1 MEHLRIR
8 ADRFRKQGRLEEGEM
23 EAIIREIREEYEEKE
38 GGDQARGE
46 TRAEEHARVLEA
58 VGEGLLQTHG
68 IAPNSKQEGIFRMMC
83 ENANGFHN
91 RISGNQK
98 IAKALDI
105 KEDLD
110 IDCLLYCE
118 HRLNLR
124 HQSNVNDIKQM
135 FQREIACTAV
145 AAHNVHEWK
154 QAGRVQEG
162 GTGAICFGDATGY
175 IRKVGKDE
183 EGLGRWSW
191 ILLGGSDGHMTRLI
205 TAYNPCKSGKANSG
219 TSYQQQRRYFIMK
232 KQDLTCPRTLFRRHL
247 TAALEKWRAAGERL
261 VLFMDHNEHVYDG
274 TLGKMLGD
282 REGLNLREVILDKT
296 GVQTGATFFR
306 GSQPI
311 DGLWASSDLVISNA
325 CVMPFG
331 YGVGDHRA
339 FILDIPLE
347 SLIGINPVRIVRPA
361 SRRLNSRIPGCGK
374 AYIKSLEG
382 NIIRHRLIERLHEA
396 HTGEYTAEERARRV
410 IIIDEEGK
418 TYMRHAEKICRKI
431 KSCRIPF
438 SPEAAIWIRRVQV
451 YYSLLRY
458 HKGRVKNRGNLKR
471 AARRC
476 NIPNPLAMSMA
487 EIYDRLKECKR
498 ECVFYQEHGK
508 RFRQKHLN
516 ARLLLAQE
524 KEDEEAINK
533 ISAIIQREKQ
543 RNFWRRLN
551 YCTGK
556 KRTRSATTI
565 QTEAPG
571 GAIVEHTTREPVEQ
585 TIFTEI
591 HNKRYTMAGEAPICN
606 GDLFE
611 EFGYTSNTTAGQ
623 AVLDGTYVAPAGT
636 DPATVELFAEVAEI
650 RKRIPKDSVVT
661 CITPQQ
667 WQRYWRAV
675 NEETSSSESGLHFG
689 HYVVGGASDIIS
701 YYHAAR
707 VTVVIAHAIRLERWS
722 RGLSVM
728 LEKTLGVTLVTKLR
742 AILLMEADFN
752 ATNKI
757 IYGNRMMENAR
768 RYNLMPEE
776 IFSERNRMADD
787 GTLCKTLFCDLA
799 RQARVPAAIASVDA
813 SNCYDR
819 IAHAMA
825 SLVFQAFGVP
835 GAAAESMLGT
845 IENMKFFLRTGF
857 GDSTN
862 FAGGGV
868 SIKTQGMCQGNG
880 ASPAGW
886 AVISICI
893 LSAHGKKGHGA
904 KFICPVTKLTRHLS
918 AILYVDDTDILH
930 IDLTKDERV
939 DEVHERIQAS
949 VNSWGNLLIAT
960 GGALQPAKCFYSI
973 ISFEWLNGVWRY
985 ASNELRTDL
994 GISVPLPGGGAAGI
1008 GHKAVKHA
1016 EKTLGA
1022 MTSPDGSS
1030 RAAIM
1035 MMQDKAQQWLTD
1047 VRDGRLHRRDV
1058 WFSLKF
1064 QLVPRIVYGLCSS
1077 TASFEELHE
1086 AMRKQYYQILPL
1098 GGVVRTAPVESRTI
1112 TPGFFGIGLPH
1123 LGVEAL
1129 VAMSNKLLMHY
1140 GCDTATGRFMRSSHS
1155 LFLLEL
1161 GISAQPLQESYERYS
1176 FLSTHSWMKMLWE
1189 KLSKFGVWTFIA
1201 DGVVENP
1208 RAGDRF
1214 LMQAF
1219 VEKGYPRDILLRLNR
1234 VRVYWQA
1241 LFVSDIMTASGLK
1254 VDPEVLGRPT
1264 VYRKR
1269 SHLRWPTEH
1278 PTASDFQ
1285 TWRDAIVSLC
1295 PSRNAAGLR
1304 LGAFAIAAHR
1314 RWEWRWD
1321 EESGCLCRNSAGSE
1335 SEDVFR
1341 AGRRPN
1347 RFYYSETRPSTSGGR
1362 SCSVEP
1368 THAGQVEGGWRLTS
1382 VAQTVISDAPPRNF
1396 MEVLQ
1401 SWGNTWLWDNILLI
1415 GEHGWITD
1423 AISDGTLLAVTDGSF
1438 IREQY
1443 PTLCSAAFV
1452 LECTK
1457 GRGRMIGSF
1466 SESSRVAN
1474 AYRGELLGLM
1484 AIHLILRSVDIAHG
1498 GNGGSV
1504 EVVSDCLGALRRV
1517 TDLPPYRIPSRC
1529 KHSDILKNIL
1539 VHCRSLSF
1547 TIHYRHVRAH
1557 QDDATSFKKL
1567 SRKAQLNCICDHTAK
1582 QRIAADGS
1590 GSERPERMFPLE
1602 PIGMFVN
1609 GGKLTSDTGDTLRFW
1624 AHRQIARRYYH
1635 SKGIISHDQFDE
1647 TDWGSLQSTLTSLPR
1662 LFQLWAAKHV
1672 NKIAGTM
1679 SFLSHQDG
1687 RSNLCPSC
1695 EACEE
1700 TCPHIARCPEAG
1712 RSSAFAQSTEELD
1725 LWLGTSQ
1732 THPDLHSMLLRYT
1745 RGRGT
1750 VTCLDCAISLDLPPI
1765 LQDLARSQD
1774 VIGWDLYMMGMLSSK
1789 LAAVQSVYLLQ
1800 HHSTRPVSKWLSGL
1814 ITQLLQ
1820 VTHCQWI
1827 YRCVLVHDRSTG
1839 TLISAHKEEMLKE
1852 IEHQLDLG
1860 EGGLA
1865 EEDKF
1870 LLECNFDELVT
1881 TNGEQQEYWILAVQA
1896 AREACRLRAAARGTP
1911 FAAGAVAIQ
1920 EAAGEGAP
1928 QRGGLVVCR
1937 LDNIRPRRGRGRT
1950 KAWVTSQRRRRGTTA
1965 G

>member
-1 MEHLRIR
+1 
-8 ADRFRKQGRLEEGEM
+8 M
-23 EAIIREIREEYEEKE
+23 EAIIREMKEEIAGKE
-38 GGDQARGE
+38 GGDQASGG
-46 TRAEEHARVLEA
+46 TRADEHAKVLEA

-68 IAPNSKQEGIFRMMC
+68 TAPNSKQAGIFRMMC
-83 ENANGFHN
+83 ENANGFSN
-91 RISGNQK
+91 RVNGNQK

-124 HQSNVNDIKQM
+124 HRSNKNNFKQM

-145 AAHNVHEWK
+145 AAHNIHEWQ

-191 ILLGGSDGHMTRLI
+191 ILFGGSDGHTTRLI

-219 TSYQQQRRYFIMK
+219 TSYQQQRRHFILRK
-232 KQDLTCPRTLFRRHL
+232 KDLTCPRTLFRRHL
-247 TAALEKWRAAGERL
+247 TAAIAKWRAAGERI
-261 VLFMDHNEHVYDG
+261 VLFMDHNEHVYNG
-274 TLGKMLGD
+274 ALGKALSD
-282 REGLNLREVILDKT
+282 RDGLDLREVILETT

-306 GSQPI
+306 GSHPI
-311 DGLWASSDLVISNA
+311 DGLWASADLDLGNA

-347 SLIGINPVRIVRPA
+347 SLVGINPVRIVRPA

-374 AYIKSLEG
+374 AYRKSLES
-382 NIIRHRLIERLHEA
+382 NIIKHKLIERLHEA
-396 HTGEYTAEERARRV
+396 HTGDYTDKERVRRV
-410 IIIDEEGK
+410 TRIDEEGK

-476 NIPNPLAMSMA
+476 NITNPLSMTIS

-508 RFRQKHLN
+508 RFRRKHLN
-516 ARLLLAQE
+516 TRLRLAQE
-524 KEDEEAINK
+524 KEDEEAILK
-533 ISAIIQREKQ
+533 ISAIIQREQQ
-543 RNFWRRLN
+543 RSFWRRLN

-565 QTEAPG
+565 QVETPG

-585 TIFTEI
+585 TIFAEI

-611 EFGYTSNTTAGQ
+611 EFGYTSSTTAGQ
-623 AVLDGTYVAPAGT
+623 AVLNGTYVAPNGT
-636 DPATVELFAEVAEI
+636 DQATVDLFAELAEI
-650 RKRIPKDSVVT
+650 RQRIPKDSVSV

-667 WQRYWRAV
+667 WKRYWQVV

-689 HYVVGGASDIIS
+689 HYVAGSASDIIS

-707 VTVVIAHAIRLERWS
+707 VTVVIAHAIQLERWS

-757 IYGNRMMENAR
+757 IYGNRMMGNAR
-768 RYNLMPEE
+768 KYDLVPEE

-787 GTLCKTLFCDLA
+787 GTLSKTLFCDLA

-835 GAAAESMLGT
+835 LTAVESMLGT

-857 GDSTN
+857 GDSTS

-904 KFICPVTKLTRHLS
+904 KFVCPVTKLERHLS

-930 IDLTKDERV
+930 IDLTRDERV
-939 DEVHERIQAS
+939 EEVHERIQAS

-973 ISFEWLNGVWRY
+973 ISFEWINGAWRY
-985 ASNELRTDL
+985 AANESREEL
-994 GISVPLPGGGAAGI
+994 GVSVPLPGGGSAGI
-1008 GHKAVKHA
+1008 GHKAVQHA

-1022 MTSPDGSS
+1022 MTSPDGNS

-1035 MMQDKAQQWLTD
+1035 MIQDKAQEWVNN
-1047 VRDGRLHRRDV
+1047 VRNGKLHRRNV

-1064 QLVPRIVYGLCSS
+1064 QLIPRITYGICSS
-1077 TASFEELHE
+1077 TASFDDLSN
-1086 AMRKQYYQILPL
+1086 ALRKQYYQILPF
-1098 GGVVRTAPVESRTI
+1098 GGVVRTASTECRTI
-1112 TPGFFGIGLPH
+1112 APGFFGIGLPH

-1140 GCDTATGRFMRSSHS
+1140 GCDTATGRFMRASYS

-1161 GISAQPLQESYERYS
+1161 GISAQPLQEPYKKYS

-1189 KLSKFGVWTFIA
+1189 KLSMFSVRTIIA
-1201 DGVVENP
+1201 DGGLDNP
-1208 RAGDRF
+1208 RDGDRF
-1214 LMQAF
+1214 LMQVF
-1219 VEKGYPRDILLRLNR
+1219 VDKGYSRETLLRLNR
-1234 VRVYWQA
+1234 VRVYWQV
-1241 LFVSDIMTASGLK
+1241 LFVSDILTASGNK
-1254 VDPEVLGRPT
+1254 IDPEVLAQPEAH
-1264 VYRKR
+1264 RKR
-1269 SHLRWPTEH
+1269 SQLRWPTEH

-1285 TWRDAIVSLC
+1285 MWRDAILALC
-1295 PSRNAAGLR
+1295 PSRNAGMKP
-1304 LGAFAIAAHR
+1304 GAFIAPTHR
-1314 RWEWRWD
+1314 IWEWRWD
-1321 EESGCLCRNSAGSE
+1321 KDSGCLCRTSADGE
-1335 SEDVFR
+1335 SEDVFL
-1341 AGRRPN
+1341 AGRKPN
-1347 RFYYSETRPSTSGGR
+1347 RFFYSETRLSTRGGNI
-1362 SCSVEP
+1362 CSVEP
-1368 THAGQVEGGWRLTS
+1368 THAGQVQGGGWRLTS
-1382 VAQTVISDAPPRNF
+1382 VAQSVAPDPTPRTF
-1396 MEVLQ
+1396 MDVLL
-1401 SWGNTWLWDNILLI
+1401 SWGNTWLWENITLV
-1415 GEHGWITD
+1415 GGHDWINK
-1423 AISDGTLLAVTDGSF
+1423 AILDGSLLAVTDGSF

-1443 PTLCSAAFV
+1443 PNLCSAAFV
-1452 LECTK
+1452 LEDRK

-1474 AYRGELLGLM
+1474 AYRGELLGIM
-1484 AIHLILRSVDIAHG
+1484 AIHLILLSVDDLHG
-1498 GNGGSV
+1498 GSGGSV
-1504 EVVSDCLGALRRV
+1504 EVISDCLGALRRV
-1517 TDLPPYRIPSRC
+1517 ADLPPYRIPSRC

-1539 VHCRSLSF
+1539 VHCRTLSF
-1547 TIHYRHVRAH
+1547 TIHYRHIRAH
-1557 QDDATSFKKL
+1557 QDDATSFKQL

-1582 QRIAADGS
+1582 QRIALDGT
-1590 GSERPERMFPLE
+1590 GSETPERMFPLE
-1602 PIGMFVN
+1602 PIGMFVQ
-1609 GGKLTSDTGDTLRFW
+1609 GVKLTSDTGDTLRFR
-1624 AHRQIARRYYH
+1624 AHRQLARTYYH
-1635 SKGIISHDQFDE
+1635 SKGIILRDQFDAI
-1647 TDWGSLQSTLTSLPR
+1647 DWGPLHSTLTSLPR

-1672 NKIAGTM
+1672 NRIAGTM

-1687 RSNLCPSC
+1687 RSDRCPSC
-1695 EACEE
+1695 QTCAE

-1712 RSSAFAQSTEELD
+1712 RAAAFVQSTNELE
-1725 LWLGTSQ
+1725 LWLGTNN
-1732 THPDLHSMLLRYT
+1732 THPDLQSMLLRYT
-1745 RGRGT
+1745 RGRGS
-1750 VTCLDCAISLDLPPI
+1750 VTCLECAIGLDLPP
-1765 LQDLARSQD
+1765 LLHDLARSQD
-1774 VIGWDLYMMGMLSSK
+1774 VIGWDLYMMGMVSK
-1789 LAAVQSVYLLQ
+1789 QLANIQSVYLLQ
-1800 HHSTRPVSKWLSGL
+1800 SQSTRTVTKWMSGL

-1839 TLISAHKEEMLKE
+1839 TLISAHKEDMLKE
-1852 IEHQLDLG
+1852 IEHQLFLG
-1860 EGGLA
+1860 DEGLA

-1881 TNGEQQEYWILAVQA
+1881 TNGEQQEYWLLAIQA
-1896 AREACRLRAAARGTP
+1896 AREACRLRAAAQSTLS
-1911 FAAGAVAIQ
+1911 V
-1920 EAAGEGAP
+1920 
-1928 QRGGLVVCR
+1928 RGGAMAR
-1937 LDNIRPRRGRGRT
+1937 DSGN
-1950 KAWVTSQRRRRGTTA
+1950 TA